1 MLNKFNFDELKATDR
16 LPSPSGIALKVLELT
31 SREDTTL
38 DDLTRL
44 IQADPALSS
53 RLLKFANSSLIAHRR
68 PIVAIQEA
76 GVRIGMTGVRNLVL
90 GLSLVGKYHSG
101 ACLSFNYDRFW
112 AGSLA
117 MAVALSALAVRR
129 RIIAPEETFTLG
141 LLAEIGQLALAA
153 AWPEEYARCLEQ
165 AGGKEFDSE
174 KSFPLLALE
183 RKHFAIDQE
192 KLTLLLLADWGL
204 PKIFR
209 DALALSKDLASAPDP
224 RIQTL
229 ARQIAF
235 ARSIAAWC
243 LTETREDHL
252 PNLERHASCHELDPD
267 SLTGFLE
274 EIEAAWHSWGK
285 VIEVRTDLPPELP
298 SQEQVGATGRSPLLP
313 SMPGLDIALVDND
326 PVLLAELSKELQKAD
341 HRVRI
346 YRDAR
351 EAFKM
356 ILQNPPQ
363 LVVAD
368 WSMQPVDGLTLCRN
382 LRRSS
387 RGPHLYLILLTAHEN
402 EDDLVRAFEAGIDD
416 YVTKPINIKVLL
428 ARISAGQRI
437 AMLQSEL
444 AKERTEL
451 EHKAKELALAN
462 RKLEQLANTDL
473 LTGLPN
479 RRYAQRRLQQ
489 ELTTAR
495 RHAQPLGIM
504 VLDLDHFKDI
514 NDTLGHTA
522 GDEVLQH
529 AARIMQKALRASD
542 VLCRWGGEEFL
553 AIVPNTDL
561 ADTRK
566 LAERIRGQLAEHQPA
581 ELTLKR
587 PVTVSIGVGTFPP
600 AADLEQL
607 LRLADDALYHAKG
620 KGRNRVESARYY

>member
-38 DDLTRL
+38 EDLTYL

-117 MAVALSALAVRR
+117 MAVTLSALAIRR

-141 LLAEIGQLALAA
+141 LLAEIGQLALAT

-165 AGGKEFDSE
+165 AGSKEFDSE
-174 KSFPLLALE
+174 KSFSLLALE

-209 DALALSKDLASAPDP
+209 DALALSKDLASAPDT

-229 ARQIAF
+229 GSQITF

-243 LTETREDHL
+243 LAQTREDHL
-252 PNLERHASCHELDPD
+252 PNLERQASSHELNPD

-298 SQEQVGATGRSPLLP
+298 CKEQVGATGRSPLLQ
-313 SMPGLDIALVDND
+313 SMPGLDIVLVDND

-351 EAFKM
+351 KAFKM

-363 LVVAD
+363 LVIAD

-387 RGPHLYLILLTAHEN
+387 RGLHLYLILLTANEN

-416 YVTKPINIKVLL
+416 YVTKPINIKILL

-437 AMLQSEL
+437 AVLQSEL

-514 NDTLGHTA
+514 NDTLGHTV

-566 LAERIRGQLAEHQPA
+566 LAERIRGQLAEHQPT

-587 PVTVSIGVGTFPP
+587 LVTVSIGVGTFPP
-600 AADLEQL
+600 AGDLEQL